1 MEISTLLGAI
11 DGKNAVM
18 ETQTR
23 SDPSFKNYKNTDF
36 IVSPAACYARYSF
49 TLVHCEKYRNFT

>member
-23 SDPSFKNYKNTDF
+23 SDPRFKNYKKDPF
-36 IVSPAACYARYSF
+36 
-49 TLVHCEKYRNFT
+49 YRITCSLLR

>member
-11 DGKNAVM
+11 DGKNVVM

-23 SDPSFKNYKNTDF
+23 SDPSFKNYKKTDF
-36 IVSPAACYARYSF
+36 IV
-49 TLVHCEKYRNFT
+49 